1 MKKTILVSAERGE
14 TRVAVLEPKTK
25 GGEADVAELYIER
38 RGRRSIVGNIYKG
51 KVDNVLPG
59 MEAAFVDIGLER
71 NGFLHVDEIV
81 LPDGEQAPKRGRGNG
96 RRIDELIKPG
106 QEILVQV
113 VKDPL
118 KTKGA
123 RLSMNVSIAGRY
135 LVFAPQGSGVGVSRR
150 LADSERDRLRKMVD
164 RTYKG
169 PGGLIVRT
177 AAHGAKKSDFVREIG
192 YLQKLNEVLERRTED
207 ARRRSSSSRRPT
219 SRCASCATSSS
230 ASSRRRSSTPR
241 SSSSGSP
248 ASSSAPRRSWS
259 TGSSSTSEQ
268 KPLFEKWK
276 IDEEIEST
284 LNRRVD
290 LPSGGYLI
298 IDYTEALTVI
308 DVNSGSFTGRG
319 KGGLEETITKVNTE
333 AADEAVRQLRLR
345 DIGGIIVIDFIDM
358 ARARNRDKVLKTM
371 RKALD
376 ADKSKSYVV
385 EVSPLGLVE
394 MTRQNVTDGVR
405 EILTV
410 PCPTCDGE
418 GVVLSA
424 ETVAL
429 EGLRKMRDI
438 AAENAE
444 PEAFLIRVNPK
455 VAAELTDPDSGLAE
469 LEEETGKQFHF
480 EGGDALAIDTFERGR
495 VRQPRGDRGAGAAV
509 QGRRGGAG
517 QDRRAAH
524 VQRRRRGRP
533 DRLLH
538 RQRHRRR
545 PLRRRAQAGAD
556 RGGRAL
562 GRDRLA
568 AGGRVDQ
575 RRRWRAA
582 RRRLR
587 AARIR
592 RASRKRSR
600 GRRGGRGR
608 SRATKSTTETRRKRN
623 RDKHVRSSRKRWQAV
638 QGREGHVPARRSPAR
653 EEGDKVALRAG
664 DVPRQGRGRRRP
676 RSWRRS
682 RSRRPSPSTC
692 AGRRSKSSNTRRRRA
707 TAAAPG
713 HRSELTKLE
722 VTELKLLTR
731 SRRRQK
737 QGREAGGRRPAP
749 KAKSGRARRGGE
761 GQDRRAKKPRRE
773 EAGARRSRAAKKPPR
788 RSPPR
793 RSRREEAR
801 REEAGGEKP
810 AAKKEDGDG
819 S

>member
-14 TRVAVLEPKTK
+14 TRVAVLEAKTK
-25 GGEADVAELYIER
+25 GGKANVAELYMER

-81 LPDGEQAPKRGRGNG
+81 LPGGEQAPKRGRGTG
-96 RRIDELIKPG
+96 RRINELIKPG

-135 LVFAPQGSGVGVSRR
+135 LVFAPTGSGVGVSRR
-150 LADSERDRLRKMVD
+150 LSDSERDRLRKMVD

-177 AAHGAKKSDFVREIG
+177 AAHGAKKSDFVREIS
-192 YLQKLNEVLERRTED
+192 YLQKLNDVLG
-207 ARRRSSSSRRPT
+207 RRSESTKAPALVFQEADLSVRVLRDVFLSEFEKAIIDSPKQFERVT
-219 SRCASCATSSS
+219 SFFQRT
-230 ASSRRRSSTPR
+230 
-241 SSSSGSP
+241 
-248 ASSSAPRRSWS
+248 APELV
-259 TGSSSTSEQ
+259 GGVELYEDK
-268 KPLFEKWK
+268 KPLFEKFK

-358 ARARNRDKVLKTM
+358 ARASNRDKVLKTM

-405 EILTV
+405 EILTEL
-410 PCPTCDGE
+410 CPTCHGE

-429 EGLRKMRDI
+429 EGLRQMRDI
-438 AAENAE
+438 AAEKGD
-444 PEAFLIRVNPK
+444 EAFLVRVNPK
-455 VAAELTDPDSGLAE
+455 VAAALTDSDSGLTE
-469 LEEETGKQFHF
+469 LEQETGKRFHF
-480 EGGDALAIDTFERGR
+480 EGGDALGIGTFDLIESGTRAEIEERALPFKVGEEVLVNIDEPHMYNADDAVARIDAYIVSVTGGGRFVGERKL
-495 VRQPRGDRGAGAAV
+495 VRIDEV
-509 QGRRGGAG
+509 E
-517 QDRRAAH
+517 RAAAIAS
-524 VQRRRRGRP
+524 
-533 DRLLH
+533 LL
-538 RQRHRRR
+538 
-545 PLRRRAQAGAD
+545 GAD
-556 RGGRAL
+556 LEATSQNGSSNGTASGDSL
-562 GRDRLA
+562 ESDA
-568 AGGRVDQ
+568 P
-575 RRRWRAA
+575 
-582 RRRLR
+582 
-587 AARIR
+587 
-592 RASRKRSR
+592 SRKRSR

-608 SRATKSTTETRRKRN
+608 SRA
-623 RDKHVRSSRKRWQAV
+623 
-638 QGREGHVPARRSPAR
+638 
-653 EEGDKVALRAG
+653 
-664 DVPRQGRGRRRP
+664 
-676 RSWRRS
+676 
-682 RSRRPSPSTC
+682 
-692 AGRRSKSSNTRRRRA
+692 
-707 TAAAPG
+707 
-713 HRSELTKLE
+713 
-722 VTELKLLTR
+722 
-731 SRRRQK
+731 K
-737 QGREAGGRRPAP
+737 QGSDKDE
-749 KAKSGRARRGGE
+749 S
-761 GQDRRAKKPRRE
+761 
-773 EAGARRSRAAKKPPR
+773 
-788 RSPPR
+788 
-793 RSRREEAR
+793 
-801 REEAGGEKP
+801 
-810 AAKKEDGDG
+810 
-819 S
+819 